1 MTAATQAP
9 PAAPPIAGSRNFRL
23 LWFGEGTSLLG
34 STTIRSDLLRKLV
47 R

>member
-1 MTAATQAP
+1 VPEPRMA
-9 PAAPPIAGSRNFRL
+9 L
-23 LWFGEGTSLLG
+23 KKSLLG